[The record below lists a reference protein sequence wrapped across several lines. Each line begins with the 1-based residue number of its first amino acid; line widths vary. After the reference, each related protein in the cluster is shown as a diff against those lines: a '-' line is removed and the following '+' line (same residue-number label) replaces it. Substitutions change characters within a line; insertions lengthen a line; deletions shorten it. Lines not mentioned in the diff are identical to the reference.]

1 LQEIKAEIIVDLLPN
16 SYKKMIDFSLL
27 SAEIYEIDFVENIDG
42 KTKKIS
48 H

>member
-1 LQEIKAEIIVDLLPN
+1 MQADIIVDLLPN
-16 SYKKMIDFSLL
+16 SYKKMIDFSSLQ
-27 SAEIYEIDFVENIDG
+27 AEIYEIDFVEHIDE